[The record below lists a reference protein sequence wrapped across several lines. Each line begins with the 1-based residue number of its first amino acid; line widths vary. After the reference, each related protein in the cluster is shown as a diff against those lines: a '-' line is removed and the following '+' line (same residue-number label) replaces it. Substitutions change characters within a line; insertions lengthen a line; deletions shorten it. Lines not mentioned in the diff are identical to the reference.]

1 MRGTT
6 DEYNYFLPFQSKDEQ
21 LKGLGK
27 GDKNGSDNEKCLFFQ
42 YSFLMNNNEQAFGQ
56 LWILFT
62 LLCKRA
68 VRKEMKTKRFFL
80 DYDEVQYKAD
90 IAAEYVLR
98 RYKSFL
104 REKGEYYVIKNFIAA
119 AHDGVVHALYSEGEN
134 DFYLSVCKELND
146 KPVAEVKRR
155 GVKLN
160 KIMDCSREE
169 KQEDF
174 DEDIREGQLL
184 MF

>member
-1 MRGTT
+1 MRGTA
-6 DEYNYFLPFQSKDEQ
+6 DKYNYFLPFQSKAEL
-21 LKGLGK
+21 LKDLPK
-27 GDKNGSDNEKCLFFQ
+27 GDINGTDNEKCLSFQ
-42 YSFLMNNNEQAFGQ
+42 YSFLMNNNESAFGQ
-56 LWILFT
+56 LWLLFT

-98 RYKSFL
+98 RYKSFF
-104 REKGEYYVIKNFIAA
+104 REKGEFYVIKNFIAA
-119 AHDGVVHALYSEGEN
+119 AHDSVIHALYSEGEN
-134 DFYLSVCKELND
+134 DFYMAVCKELND

-160 KIMDCSREE
+160 KIMDGSKEE